1 MDYGKELNER
11 IASAKE
17 KINRLTEEMYR
28 AESTYEDLLREKDE
42 NRKECEKCND
52 CSMCLG

>member
-17 KINRLTEEMYR
+17 KINRLTEELYR
-28 AESTYEDLLREKDE
+28 AESDYEEFSRERNE
-42 NRKECEKCND
+42 IRQECGKCND